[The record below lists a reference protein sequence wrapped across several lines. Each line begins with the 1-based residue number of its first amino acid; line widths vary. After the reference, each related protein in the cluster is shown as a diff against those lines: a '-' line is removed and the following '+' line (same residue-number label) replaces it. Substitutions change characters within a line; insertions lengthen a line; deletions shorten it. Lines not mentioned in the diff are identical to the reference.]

1 MNLELNLLHV
11 PATVDLARGLE
22 IIRNSDVMDFVWGF
36 EGSPG
41 STATIGHEDA
51 PNPWESPS
59 LAQLSEAFRA
69 FDASSSSARE
79 QAWNDATAENQEEF
93 RAAVRWSAERWAES
107 IARVAERKDQWFENS
122 VATWFTVTGS
132 GLLLVAPQNS
142 DGFDSDS
149 LYGDLFVEARGRYA
163 TVAAAMGIRAVDID
177 DVRIEVL
184 PK

>member
-11 PATVDLARGLE
+11 PAVVDLARGLE

-41 STATIGHEDA
+41 STATIGHEDVRD
-51 PNPWESPS
+51 PWESPS
-59 LAQLSEAFRA
+59 LAHLSDAFSA
-69 FDASSSSARE
+69 FDASSSYARK
-79 QAWNDATAENQEEF
+79 QAWNDATADIQEEF

-107 IARVAERKDQWFENS
+107 IARVAQREDQWFENS
-122 VATWFTVTGS
+122 VATWFPVTGS
-132 GLLLVAPQNS
+132 GALLIAPQNS

-163 TVAAAMGIRAVDID
+163 TVAAAMGIRAVHID
-177 DVRIEVL
+177 DLRIEVL